1 METDTLTVNPTIDVP
16 TSAQLG
22 AVAGATGV
30 PSKSSLL
37 FYSVGRFNFATEL
50 TFGAFLQEV
59 TSVSEEE
66 RFRQSA
72 VKSVPRS
79 WRDL

>member
-1 METDTLTVNPTIDVP
+1 M
-16 TSAQLG
+16 
-22 AVAGATGV
+22 

-59 TSVSEEE
+59 KSVSEEE